1 VNDFNSL
8 ANHYMGSTVLGP
20 GAPPPNYPYHG
31 SPLGSPWMKAF
42 YAEGRR
48 DAYLQKPPYHI
59 LLGSLYGGTDSL
71 TALIGE
77 VVNASY
83 AGWTIQ
89 DGPYAKDPQL
99 RAWFY
104 RQVP

>member
-83 AGWTIQ
+83 AGSTIQ
-89 DGPYAKDPQL
+89 DDPYAKDPQL
-99 RAWFY
+99 GAWFY